1 MGQKPNKHFVLQSV
15 QLDQQSQQETAH
27 TGVVLLHTAT
37 VECKRI
43 MPLFIS
49 VTHTGCRAFTSK
61 AIRENKNQF
70 CSTSLVIPLHEA
82 FRINVQK
89 RAVSPLR
96 NTDMQLDSGTNF
108 HFFSNDVYKA
118 CATTLTM

>member
-1 MGQKPNKHFVLQSV
+1 MGQKPNKHLLLQSV
-15 QLDQQSQQETAH
+15 QLDQQSQQDTVH

-37 VECKRI
+37 VEYKRI

-61 AIRENKNQF
+61 AIQRENKTQF

-82 FRINVQK
+82 FRINMQK
-89 RAVSPLR
+89 GAVSPLR
-96 NTDMQLDSGTNF
+96 NTDKQPDSETNI
-108 HFFSNDVYKA
+108 HFFQMMCIRPVEQP
-118 CATTLTM
+118 